1 MKEGNQKVHPVNQ
14 IDTMMESEEQELT
27 EHDQLPDVEEYK
39 ASVGHRKKSSERL
52 LDMVRRPDPDGH
64 DSVFKATSNGDFIVD
79 AGDASDDGD
88 DIIIQESFHEL
99 PRLGKYTKS
108 QARLPWGRHVWKIC
122 GIVNFVILV
131 AVVTVLFFAAEED
144 GTQDFWHF
152 LEGDTHNY
160 REIKDY
166 VTQVAELSDP
176 IVFYGQ
182 PTPQYYAVQWLAHGD
197 GLQKS
202 VPKNNNVHYN
212 ERYVMAVLYFSLGGP
227 QWTHQLNFL
236 SPEHICAWY
245 QEFEVITGKDQD
257 LDQSY
262 SVYGVHACRD
272 DGTGALAP
280 HAIYLRK
287 SV

>member
-1 MKEGNQKVHPVNQ
+1 M
-14 IDTMMESEEQELT
+14 DSEEQELT

-39 ASVGHRKKSSERL
+39 ASIGHRKKSGDKL
-52 LDMVRRPDPDGH
+52 LDVVRRPDPDGH
-64 DSVFKATSNGDFIVD
+64 DSAYTATSIEDFIVD
-79 AGDASDDGD
+79 AGDDGD
-88 DIIIQESFHEL
+88 DMIMREDFHEL

-122 GIVNFVILV
+122 GIVSFILL
-131 AVVTVLFFAAEED
+131 VTVVSVIIVASEED
-144 GTQDFWHF
+144 GVPDFWHF
-152 LEGDTHNY
+152 LEGDTNSY

-166 VTQVAELSDP
+166 VTRVSELSDP
-176 IVFYGQ
+176 NVFVGQ
-182 PTPQYYAVQWLAHGD
+182 PSPQYYAAQWLAHGD

-212 ERYVMAVLYFSLGGP
+212 ERYAMAVLYFSLGGP
-227 QWTHQLNFL
+227 EWTHQLNFL
-236 SPEHICAWY
+236 SPDHICAWY
-245 QEFEVITGKDQD
+245 QEFEIVSGKDQD

-287 SV
+287 SI